1 MSLTDARNIAAQ
13 KRSCF
18 GNKPRRENTNLKSA
32 RPELEKY
39 KTIQRVIDSF
49 RSDRGGEPSPSTESG
64 FFTYI
69 QKYLKFYA
77 KATNRKHV
85 TPDQI
90 IADRKKDLK
99 SDDDDI
105 RRKHEE
111 LVKQW
116 MNVLR
121 QEKVPSGKKSSTGK
135 VALALVHVKA
145 FYKSN
150 YRKLEEVPTP
160 AITVETQYK
169 VPITKEEWQL
179 VLDGCD
185 QMHNKRLRTWIL
197 CDKECGMSPAEL
209 LAITGK
215 ELSERFGT
223 VNEQLRNGQIPVHI
237 RIIRSKTKAH
247 GLGFYDSV
255 PGYSPIIIN
264 YNGLID
270 IVSFDDLWNMFPFSP
285 HYQVSQTEEVKK
297 PKNLC
302 TMRPEWT
309 NGWVKVN
316 AIVRHSFDGNLV
328 RINSVGGLVDT
339 SPNHSIMSGN
349 KGNNP
354 HVLRAQDIKIGDLIS
369 IRSLIVNNQPY
380 KQHFIGSRE
389 LAWLYGFFTAE
400 GSTNAYDAVSKGNN
414 KSYPCKSYPIIFSN
428 TNDTLLDR
436 ARETIRNELHGIPSI
451 TVSDDGC
458 KQLRWYNKALSSI
471 FRKMFYTCQGDK
483 RVPAEILNAPISVQD
498 SFLDGFLAGDGSK
511 ATNGS
516 RFDKFT
522 VSSQTLTAG
531 LMFLLK
537 KTHRAKLF
545 RVYLREDKPK
555 CTQVYWPINIDA
567 PAFKDEPLG
576 EVRKVLSI
584 PYHGH
589 LYDVSTDSGTFTT
602 GIGPVR
608 VHNTFLANE
617 GVDALNEFLPARPR
631 KFFPV
636 GDRQLETDFN
646 KLTGIIN
653 KNLLELQRKGENV
666 SLWQNFTPKSC
677 RKFFSGSVK
686 MAQLKN
692 PEWRMGGD
700 AFAEYFMGHS
710 ISRQEGAYIV
720 ERLRDRPEELA
731 KVYME
736 IYPALKVLS

>member
-1 MSLTDARNIAAQ
+1 
-13 KRSCF
+13 
-18 GNKPRRENTNLKSA
+18 LKWT

-39 KTIQRVIDSF
+39 KTIRRVIDSF
-49 RSDRGGEPSPSTESG
+49 RSDRGGEPSTSTESG
-64 FFTYI
+64 FFTYL

-77 KATNRKHV
+77 DATNRKRV

-90 IADRKKDLK
+90 IEERKKDLK

-135 VALALVHVKA
+135 VALALVHIKA
-145 FYKSN
+145 LYRCN

-237 RIIRSKTKAH
+237 RIIRSKTRAH

-255 PGYSPIIIN
+255 PGYSPIIVN
-264 YNGLID
+264 RNGLID
-270 IVSFDDLWNMFPFSP
+270 IVSFDDLWNIDPQCP
-285 HYQVSQTEEVKK
+285 HYHTSFEEIKK
-297 PKNLC
+297 PRNLF
-302 TMRPEWT
+302 TMRPENT
-309 NGWVKVN
+309 NGWIKIN
-316 AIVRHSFDGNLV
+316 AIIRHQFKGNLV
-328 RINSVGGLVDT
+328 RVNSVGGLVDA
-339 SPNHSIMSGN
+339 SPNHSLMAFGSN
-349 KGNNP
+349 RTLN
-354 HVLRAQDIKIGDLIS
+354 AQNIKVGDLIS
-369 IRSLIVNNQPY
+369 ISATVVNTAIS
-380 KQHFIGSRE
+380 KQYFIGSNE
-389 LAWLYGFFTAE
+389 LAGLYGLFAAE
-400 GSTNAYDAVSKGNN
+400 GTTNGYNVDREDYPYKAY
-414 KSYPCKSYPIIFSN
+414 PLIFSN
-428 TNDTLLDR
+428 TDDKLLDR
-436 ARETIRNELHGIPSI
+436 ARDIIQDELHGHPSL
-451 TVSDDGC
+451 TYMPDGT
-458 KQLRWYNKALSSI
+458 KQLRWANKSLSNI
-471 FRKMFYTCQGDK
+471 FRKMFYTYRGEK
-483 RVPAEILNAPISVQD
+483 RVPIEILNAPIEAQNA
-498 SFLDGFLAGDGSK
+498 FLDWFLIGGGSK

-522 VSSQTLTAG
+522 QSSQTLCAG

-537 KTHRAKLF
+537 RTRRAQIF
-545 RVYLREDKPK
+545 RVYAREDKLN
-555 CTQVYWPINIDA
+555 CTQIYWPINTNA
-567 PAFKDEPLG
+567 PAFKNNPLG
-576 EVRKVLSI
+576 QVRKLLAV
-584 PYHGH
+584 PYEGY
-589 LYDVSTDSGTFTT
+589 LYDVSTDSGTFAT

-617 GVDALNEFLPARPR
+617 GIDALNAFLPSRPR

-646 KLTGIIN
+646 KLTDIIN

-700 AFAEYFMGHS
+700 AFAEYWMGHS
-710 ISRQEGAYIV
+710 IARQEGAYIV
-720 ERLRDRPEELA
+720 ERLRDRPDEMA

-736 IYPALKVLS
+736 VYPMLRVLS